1 MARNTMATLN
11 QFITKIRQ
19 NRQIWDVNDGIILRH
34 KAMQIKQ
41 IQAMKES
48 TLGIN
53 YDLVI
58 TIASDEKLRR
68 RGKKKG

>member
-1 MARNTMATLN
+1 
-11 QFITKIRQ
+11 
-19 NRQIWDVNDGIILRH
+19 
-34 KAMQIKQ
+34 MQIKQ